1 MQWRNESIHCL
12 GERLT
17 DDEVEQLI
25 SEFEDKSGMI
35 LYEDFIKTVLSRW
48 TRKTM
53 LRNNEW
59 FSIFTALGISF
70 ILPFNL

>member
-1 MQWRNESIHCL
+1 MSDESIDYS

-35 LYEDFIKTVLSRW
+35 AYEDFIKTVLSR
-48 TRKTM
+48 
-53 LRNNEW
+53 
-59 FSIFTALGISF
+59 
-70 ILPFNL
+70 